1 MAEPEDTS
9 HHFNPKHRIIGAVV
23 LVALAVLLIP
33 LILRNRESKSQPVP
47 SVSAAAPSGTIAVP
61 PSAPPLPMT
70 PGGSVPPPAAAA
82 APMAPAAP
90 APAPAPAPSQP
101 QAAAA
106 LPEAVPRPK
115 AVPVRVRRRAP
126 VHSAVHVARGWI
138 VQLGAFSRRQNALRV
153 RQALEH
159 KGFRAEL
166 DDVRIGHRR
175 GVRVRVGP
183 VRSRREAGI
192 LEAHIARQTGIKGVV
207 LIYP

>member
-61 PSAPPLPMT
+61 PSPPPLPMT
-70 PGGSVPPPAAAA
+70 PGGNVPPPAAAA

-90 APAPAPAPSQP
+90 VPSQP

-106 LPEAVPRPK
+106 IPEAVPRPRPK
-115 AVPVRVRRRAP
+115 AVPVHARRRVPAHP
-126 VHSAVHVARGWI
+126 AVHVARGWI

-153 RQALEH
+153 RQTLEH

-207 LIYP
+207 LVYP

>member
-33 LILRNRESKSQPVP
+33 LILRNRESKSQPVH

-70 PGGSVPPPAAAA
+70 PGGNVPPPAAAA

-90 APAPAPAPSQP
+90 VPSQP

-106 LPEAVPRPK
+106 IPEAVPRPRPK
-115 AVPVRVRRRAP
+115 AVPVHARRRVPAHP
-126 VHSAVHVARGWI
+126 AVHVARGWI

-153 RQALEH
+153 RQTLEH

-207 LIYP
+207 LVYP

>member
-1 MAEPEDTS
+1 LAEPEDTS

-70 PGGSVPPPAAAA
+70 PGGNVPPPAAAA

-90 APAPAPAPSQP
+90 APAPSQP

-106 LPEAVPRPK
+106 LPEAVPRPRPK

>member
-61 PSAPPLPMT
+61 PSPPPLPMT
-70 PGGSVPPPAAAA
+70 PGGNVPPPAAAA

-90 APAPAPAPSQP
+90 VPSQP

-106 LPEAVPRPK
+106 IPEAVPRPRPRPK
-115 AVPVRVRRRAP
+115 AVPVHARRRVPAHP
-126 VHSAVHVARGWI
+126 AVHVARGWI

-153 RQALEH
+153 RQTLEH

-207 LIYP
+207 LVYP